1 MLRFHLDENM
11 DHAIAV
17 GLRARGMDVTST
29 AEVGLG
35 GASDEEQLA
44 FTLREQ
50 RVIISYDDDL
60 LVLHSAGV
68 QHAGI
73 AYGTLRSRSIG
84 EMILKLAALFRNYDP
99 PDMFGR
105 VEFL

>member
-17 GLRARGMDVTST
+17 GLRARGIDVTT
-29 AEVGLG
+29 TPDAGLG

-50 RVIISYDDDL
+50 SVIVSYDDDL
-60 LVLHSAGV
+60 LVLHAAGV
-68 QHAGI
+68 AHAGI

-84 EMILKLAALFRNYDP
+84 QMILKLAALSRNYDP

>member
-1 MLRFHLDENM
+1 M

-17 GLRARGMDVTST
+17 GLRARGMDVTITSE
-29 AEVGLG
+29 AGLG
-35 GASDEEQLA
+35 GASDEQQLA
-44 FTLREQ
+44 FGLREQ

-60 LVLHSAGV
+60 LVLHAAGV
-68 QHAGI
+68 EHAGI

-84 EMILKLAALFRNYDP
+84 QMILKLTALSRNYDP
-99 PDMFGR
+99 PDIFGR